1 MDRSPRAMASTCAFA
16 ICKKHFLRYCSNTG
30 RAYFHYPSVMYFEN
44 LTGTEPRT
52 EDVSLRAFSHD
63 DDGLMEDH
71 VYIITG
77 HWLMTSEPNEVPIF
91 QFSMGDAHGL
101 ALTSR
106 CASYTGPLTTVFTF
120 GTVQSATANYPEFAS
135 IACPV
140 LTFTLDHEDYNK
152 KNFSVTAFAVEY
164 HLEFNAVLP
173 CVAIGDEITVEGRVY
188 DYTPATKRF
197 HIKVASF
204 RVEGTS
210 RMDVPRDSPL
220 A

>member
-1 MDRSPRAMASTCAFA
+1 
-16 ICKKHFLRYCSNTG
+16 
-30 RAYFHYPSVMYFEN
+30 MYFEN
-44 LTGTEPRT
+44 PTGTEPRT
-52 EDVSLRAFSHD
+52 KDVSLRAFSHN

-91 QFSMGDAHGL
+91 H
-101 ALTSR
+101 
-106 CASYTGPLTTVFTF
+106 YTGPLTTVFTF
-120 GTVQSATANYPEFAS
+120 GTVQSTTANYPKFTS
-135 IACPV
+135 IACLV
-140 LTFTLDHEDYNK
+140 LTFTLDHKDYNK
-152 KNFSVTAFAVEY
+152 KTSSVMAFAAEY

-173 CVAIGDEITVEGRVY
+173 RVAIGDEITVEGRVY